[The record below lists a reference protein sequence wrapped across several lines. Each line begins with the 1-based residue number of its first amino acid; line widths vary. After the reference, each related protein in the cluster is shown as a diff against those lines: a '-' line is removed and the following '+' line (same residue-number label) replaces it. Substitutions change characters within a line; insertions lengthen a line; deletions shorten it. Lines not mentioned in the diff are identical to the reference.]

1 MLWTL
6 IIAGFSLGA
15 VSSLHCVGMCGPLAL
30 ALPVHHLSKRQQLIS
45 LFLYQL
51 GRIITYS
58 LFGLIFGLAG
68 RTIYMAGIQQWFSIA
83 MGVVVL
89 SLVVLYWVYK
99 NPLHPSVFKKLFNS
113 VQS

>member
-1 MLWTL
+1 MLWGA

-30 ALPVHHLSKRQQLIS
+30 ALPVHHLSKAQQLVS

-58 LFGLIFGLAG
+58 SLGLVFGLAG
-68 RTIYMAGIQQWFSIA
+68 RKIYLAGFSA
-83 MGVVVL
+83 VVL
-89 SLVVLYWVYK
+89 CHHG
-99 NPLHPSVFKKLFNS
+99 NNS
-113 VQS
+113 AGAGYFIFGV